1 VYDVR
6 FAGPVFVRLL
16 GARHPSAVSSLGHA
30 ADLLFDNWPRTDG
43 PKYAE
48 ARRACLNCDGSDDS
62 LAWTRHAFKEAARE
76 AGILV
81 EDGYFI

>member
-1 VYDVR
+1 MCD
-6 FAGPVFVRLL
+6 LL
-16 GARHPSAVSSLGHA
+16 GQFSFACSARGIQVRSAVLGDA

-48 ARRACLNCDGSDDS
+48 ARRACLHCDGSNDS
-62 LAWTRHAFKEAARE
+62 LAWTRHAAKEAARE

-81 EDGYFI
+81 EE

>member
-1 VYDVR
+1 
-6 FAGPVFVRLL
+6 VRLL
-16 GARHPSAVSSLGHA
+16 GARHPSAVKSLGHA

-48 ARRACLNCDGSDDS
+48 ARRACLNCDGSADS

-81 EDGYFI
+81 EDSYFI